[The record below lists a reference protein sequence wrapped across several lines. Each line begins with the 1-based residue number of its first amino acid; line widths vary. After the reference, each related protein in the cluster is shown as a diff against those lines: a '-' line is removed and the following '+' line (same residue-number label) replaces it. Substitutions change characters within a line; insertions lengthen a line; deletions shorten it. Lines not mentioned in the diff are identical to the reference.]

1 MVTYPGKMVF
11 AYCSIPL
18 CQLMSS
24 STAERYFEVPV
35 YACKVDSQ
43 WRVQD
48 TDKQLSKM
56 TFKSVMWCTPATEV

>member
-1 MVTYPGKMVF
+1 
-11 AYCSIPL
+11 
-18 CQLMSS
+18 MSS

-43 WRVQD
+43 WKVQD
-48 TDKQLSKM
+48 TDKELSKM